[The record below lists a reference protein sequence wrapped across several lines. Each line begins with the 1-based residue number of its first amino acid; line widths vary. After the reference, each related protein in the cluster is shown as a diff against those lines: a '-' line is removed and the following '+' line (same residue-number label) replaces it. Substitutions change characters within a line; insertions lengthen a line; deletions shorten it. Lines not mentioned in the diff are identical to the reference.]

1 MAGGLTSYGLPT
13 MPENAAEADLR
24 LFRAWNSS
32 TGFNKDKAL
41 TELLDHLQGAIM
53 TAVNTYSSAPLP
65 KVTMELQAKQFAVE
79 SLRDFDPGRGV
90 PVANYVINAVKQK
103 LYRYVGTY
111 QNVARI
117 PEHLIRQIGPLN
129 EANAELTSRFGREP
143 TVDELSDHM
152 GVTTSHVTDLRR
164 LLRKDLTE
172 EGGGGVDQF
181 EAFEHDPDFERASM
195 AYYSLTSA
203 EKQVYDFSLGAH
215 GQPQLG
221 NNEIAGRMGV
231 SAGRISQLKKSLA
244 EKLKPY
250 LTGAP

>member
-24 LFRAWNSS
+24 LFRAWNLAV
-32 TGFNKDKAL
+32 GFKKDAAL
-41 TELLDHLQGAIM
+41 TDLLGNLQGAIM

-79 SLRDFDPGRGV
+79 AMRDFDPSRGV
-90 PVANYVINAVKQK
+90 PLASYVITAVKNK

-117 PEHLIRQIGPLN
+117 PEHQIRQIGPLN

-143 TVDELSDHM
+143 TVIELSDHM
-152 GVTTSHVTDLRR
+152 GVTPDHVTDLRR
-164 LLRKDLTE
+164 LMRKDLTE

-195 AYYSLTSA
+195 AYYSLSVP

-215 GQPQLG
+215 GQPRLA
-221 NNEIAGRMGV
+221 NNDIASRMGV

-250 LTGAP
+250 LTGAA